1 MATSAER
8 RRRIYDILLDEKS
21 VEVNELSKFFDVSTM
36 TIRRDL
42 AIFEKQGIVS
52 TNYGGAQLNEG
63 TAIEPSFS
71 LKSGQMAEKK
81 KTMGYEASKLI
92 QDGESVI
99 IDCGT
104 TTLQTAKH
112 LQGKRI
118 TVITNS
124 LVVGNILQG
133 YPKIKLIMAP
143 GIYDEKSAGFIGA
156 MTIDFFHKFNADKAF
171 IGAQGFDLCRGVTV
185 PDELDAEVKKAMAV
199 SSKQKILIAGH
210 EKCGVSFFSKILD
223 IDELDFII
231 TDDLLGKKDADAL
244 RQKGVNVI
252 TAH

>member
-81 KTMGYEASKLI
+81 K
-92 QDGESVI
+92 QW
-99 IDCGT
+99 
-104 TTLQTAKH
+104 
-112 LQGKRI
+112 
-118 TVITNS
+118 
-124 LVVGNILQG
+124 
-133 YPKIKLIMAP
+133 
-143 GIYDEKSAGFIGA
+143 A
-156 MTIDFFHKFNADKAF
+156 MRH
-171 IGAQGFDLCRGVTV
+171 Q
-185 PDELDAEVKKAMAV
+185 
-199 SSKQKILIAGH
+199 S
-210 EKCGVSFFSKILD
+210 
-223 IDELDFII
+223 
-231 TDDLLGKKDADAL
+231 
-244 RQKGVNVI
+244 
-252 TAH
+252 